1 MQEKP
6 DEKTNLVQGRY
17 RTLLIIW
24 VVILCSIVIF
34 ISMPVMIG
42 MQRVPETNTTAFGVF
57 AGLCLLTVVVSFVM
71 KGILLSRAEQQQNIA
86 LVVTAYIIAFAFCE
100 ASCLIGLL
108 AGFTG
113 ASPYYYLLFIPGIVC
128 MLLHL
133 PRRERLLAA
142 TYKAQG

>member
-6 DEKTNLVQGRY
+6 DEKTKLVQGRY
-17 RTLLIIW
+17 RTLLVIW
-24 VVILCSIVIF
+24 VFILWSIVIF
-34 ISMPVMIG
+34 IAMPVMIG
-42 MQRVPETNTTAFGVF
+42 MQRVPETNTTVFGVF
-57 AGLCLLTVVVSFVM
+57 AGLCLLMVVVSFVM

-86 LVVTAYIIAFAFCE
+86 LVITANIIAFAFCE

-113 ASPYYYLLFIPGIVC
+113 SSPYYYILFIPGIVC
-128 MLLHL
+128 MMLHL
-133 PRRERLLAA
+133 PRREQLLAA